1 MRLNFYIGVYKMWF
15 KQLTAWR
22 LPDISK
28 ISNIGLLNNCL
39 HECRHKPITEMCW
52 NSIGFIPML
61 NSSSNTD
68 TYALKVQDTVRIC
81 LKIEEKV
88 LTSSMIRGVVDEKI
102 AFIAQQEDRK
112 VGRKEKAEIK
122 EATIDELLPRAL
134 TKISTIEAVIDL
146 KNRLLFVNNA
156 TSSKAEIVLNCLRE
170 ALGGL
175 AANRLLVNT
184 PLTRIMTD
192 WLLAGHVPHSFIFDS
207 DCELKGVGDSAPTIR
222 ASNQILTDDEIIN
235 HARDGKTVTQLGLQ
249 WRDNVKFILSQDFTL
264 KRIQF
269 LDSIQE
275 DAAQDA
281 DNFEQARNA
290 SQILMTDAL
299 STLINEI
306 AEIAGGW
313 LENQKDEF
321 TGQLFS

>member
-1 MRLNFYIGVYKMWF
+1 MWF

-39 HECRHKPITEMCW
+39 HECRHKPITEMSW
-52 NSIGFIPML
+52 NSIGFIPIL

-68 TYALKVQDTVRIC
+68 TYALKVQDTIRIC

-88 LTSSMIRGVVDEKI
+88 LTGSMIRGVVDEKI
-102 AFIAQQEDRK
+102 AFIAQQEGRK

-170 ALGGL
+170 ALEGL
-175 AANRLLVNT
+175 VANRLLVNT

-192 WLLAGHVPHSFIFDS
+192 WLLAGHAPQSFIFDS

-235 HARDGKTVTQLGLQ
+235 HARDGKIVTQLGLQ